1 MLCILFKKVVIALLI
16 LSQSQISFW
25 IFLFL
30 YSSPFTSTIPSWEI
44 STLLNQISLL
54 SFTFLVNNYQTAL
67 ISTSIGLK
75 LWLQPLSVKV
85 EGSDI
90 FWTTFRSSWRA
101 SAVGRFI
108 YFSFTESSTPP
119 QKSLPSRFPERH
131 IWSTFNAWAIH
142 DPSNKPS
149 IWNAKHQKTD
159 CQVQARSALQ
169 RFRFLYQGPRST
181 FQTPSKFSCSPV
193 GILLL
198 AYPIKAVL
206 IAIAFSSWTFS
217 SSYIHYFSICGA
229 LKGNPDFVNLSIS
242 PDSHIAC

>member
-149 IWNAKHQKTD
+149 IWNAKHQKLT
-159 CQVQARSALQ
+159 VR
-169 RFRFLYQGPRST
+169 YKHGPRFKDSDFFT
-181 FQTPSKFSCSPV
+181 KAPDRPFRP
-193 GILLL
+193 LLSFR
-198 AYPIKAVL
+198 AVPL
-206 IAIAFSSWTFS
+206 EFYYW
-217 SSYIHYFSICGA
+217 
-229 LKGNPDFVNLSIS
+229 
-242 PDSHIAC
+242 HIR